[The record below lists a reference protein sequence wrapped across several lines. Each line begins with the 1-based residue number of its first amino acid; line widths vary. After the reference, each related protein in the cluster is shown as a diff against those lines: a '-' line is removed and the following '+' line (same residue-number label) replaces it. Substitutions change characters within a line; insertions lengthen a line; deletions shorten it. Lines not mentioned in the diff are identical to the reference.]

1 MRVLC
6 ALVSDRPLGKNKDL
20 KTQRELEQAEA
31 KFQALQVELQRR
43 IEEKA
48 RDLGEL
54 KAAEMKRDELRTRLV
69 QEEAIGISVEADY
82 SRLFKSRQEQMIDEV
97 NKLEEEAA
105 ELRTKIEITQFET
118 KEIREKKDYDIS
130 VKQKKVDDLQT
141 VMNKMANEFDD
152 MMQSILEKFSQEM
165 PIAVIP
171 KKLLD
176 AGVPI
181 DEELRE
187 LNAEMQGLKLPP
199 ATRSATE
206 QPTSLENLGESKS
219 SLSRGQTTSL
229 PSVS

>member
-97 NKLEEEAA
+97 NKLEEE
-105 ELRTKIEITQFET
+105 
-118 KEIREKKDYDIS
+118 
-130 VKQKKVDDLQT
+130 
-141 VMNKMANEFDD
+141 
-152 MMQSILEKFSQEM
+152 
-165 PIAVIP
+165 
-171 KKLLD
+171 
-176 AGVPI
+176 
-181 DEELRE
+181 
-187 LNAEMQGLKLPP
+187 
-199 ATRSATE
+199 
-206 QPTSLENLGESKS
+206 
-219 SLSRGQTTSL
+219 
-229 PSVS
+229 